1 MRILLAPAKKMRV
14 DTDTLAPLGLPDF
27 LDRTERLLAVLRSR
41 TPDELRALWKCNE
54 AIAAQNVERLAHTD
68 LRRGL
73 TPAVLSYEGI
83 AYRYL
88 APGVLEDAELDYLQE
103 HLRILS
109 GFYGMV
115 RPFDGVTPYRLEM
128 QALLSVDGAK
138 DLYGFWGDTLARTV
152 AGETDTVVDLA
163 SKEYSRAV
171 TPHLPKEV
179 TVHRCT
185 FAVLKNGKAVEQGTL
200 CKMARGEMV
209 RWMAQ
214 NRVTAVE
221 QLRRF
226 DGLGFVYDPDRSTPN
241 NDVFL
246 QGGT

>member
-54 AIAAQNVERLAHTD
+54 AIAAQNVERLAHMD

-103 HLRILS
+103 HLRIL
-109 GFYGMV
+109 
-115 RPFDGVTPYRLEM
+115 
-128 QALLSVDGAK
+128 
-138 DLYGFWGDTLARTV
+138 
-152 AGETDTVVDLA
+152 
-163 SKEYSRAV
+163 
-171 TPHLPKEV
+171 
-179 TVHRCT
+179 
-185 FAVLKNGKAVEQGTL
+185 
-200 CKMARGEMV
+200 
-209 RWMAQ
+209 
-214 NRVTAVE
+214 
-221 QLRRF
+221 
-226 DGLGFVYDPDRSTPN
+226 
-241 NDVFL
+241 
-246 QGGT
+246 